1 MPYSVLRY
9 FLDRVNLHKESAAKE
24 EATTKATSVATKTA
38 TASTITTCAK
48 SAATTAVALRKDNEE
63 LLDK

>member
-9 FLDRVNLHKESAAKE
+9 FLDRVNHHQESVAKE
-24 EATTKATSVATKTA
+24 EATTKATSVATKTV

-48 SAATTAVALRKDNEE
+48 SAATTAVALRKDN
-63 LLDK
+63 KK